1 MFLFGLA
8 PGGVYLA
15 NFVAEI
21 AVRSYRTFSPLPY
34 RIWRYIFCGTFPAV
48 AHAGR
53 YPAPSVSG
61 ARTFLYLQRQRP
73 SNHLIPPMIY
83 GVMARKS
90 RFLVILPI
98 LLIWAL
104 RVFDLL
110 IGGVD
115 AG

>member
-73 SNHLIPPMIY
+73 SNHLIPPIIY
-83 GVMARKS
+83 GLMARKS
-90 RFLVILPI
+90 RFLPILPI
-98 LLIWAL
+98 RVL
-104 RVFDLL
+104 RVFDLF